1 MTEYIGRPIVELRN
15 IRKTFPTGDGEFV
28 ALDDISLTI
37 EEGEMV
43 AIMGPSGSGKSTL
56 MTIIGLLDN
65 PTSGEYILDG
75 MDVSRLSR
83 HEQARIRN
91 RKLGFVFQNFNLL
104 PPADCA
110 EECRIA
116 AGLRAGQCP

>member
-91 RKLGFVFQNFNLL
+91 RKLGFRTSISS
-104 PPADCA
+104 P
-110 EECRIA
+110 
-116 AGLRAGQCP
+116 G